1 MTRINWRD
9 HAPHVSKRNVL
20 VGNLLGPAGGESATI
35 GVHVLRQLQLL
46 ARHVMQPG
54 QTGDYHVHADQE
66 QIYYFLRGSGKMHVD
81 EEIYPVRAGDLIC
94 LPATCYHQ
102 LINDGDDWIEHLLI
116 AGSRFS
122 EQQRERNAAAIAAN
136 GPAGAKLPIA
146 CRSWLDVS
154 PERSPTGALFIWR
167 AFAHQGSGGAFID
180 TPLATVREIS
190 MRRLHPRHTTEAS
203 SEADSEQ
210 IYYVTGGAGELS
222 AGFARE
228 PMREGDAIHLPAGT
242 EHAVSNPHDD
252 WLEFLSI
259 VALPA
264 SSSGGP

>member
-20 VGNLLGPAGGESATI
+20 VGNLLGPTGGESTTMGA
-35 GVHVLRQLQLL
+35 HVLRQIQLL

-66 QIYYFLRGSGKMHVD
+66 QVYYLLRGAGKMHVD
-81 EEIYPVRAGDLIC
+81 EEIYPVRTGDLIC

-116 AGSRFS
+116 AGAHLP
-122 EQQRERNAAAIAAN
+122 EQQRCANAAAIAAN

-154 PERSPTGALFIWR
+154 PVRSPTGALFLWR
-167 AFAHQGSGGAFID
+167 VFVRKEEGTALVDAPLD
-180 TPLATVREIS
+180 TVQEIS
-190 MRRLHPRHTTEAS
+190 MQRLHPRHATEEWSDPS
-203 SEADSEQ
+203 SERV
-210 IYYVTGGAGELS
+210 YYVTGGSGELS

-228 PMREGDAIHLPAGT
+228 PMREGDAIHLPART
-242 EHAVSNPHDD
+242 EHCVSNPHDD
-252 WLEFLSI
+252 WLEYLTVVGIPPNQSN
-259 VALPA
+259 
-264 SSSGGP
+264 